1 MQRVGVGVDVDVGE
15 EVRAPGEGVD
25 VDADAGKGEV
35 PREGEVGRRSS
46 KLWSALGE
54 RVSGRRQRTKGK

>member
-1 MQRVGVGVDVDVGE
+1 MQRVGVGVDVDAGE

-25 VDADAGKGEV
+25 VDAGKGEV